1 MAIKFEKAFT
11 LFGRCHKGCYNS
23 SAYMSDKKK
32 LRTLAR
38 MRNVYTSFLPLFHL
52 TKCDIKDFMEFYR
65 KQFPRATIL
74 PKLHIMEEHVVPWV
88 KRWRV
93 GAGLMGEQGEESI
106 HAHCKRLE
114 RIHQG
119 IPNDVDRLKFI
130 MKEHQL
136 ESEPSLNSLRPPPKK
151 RKKTDSDSS
160 SSDESE

>member
-1 MAIKFEKAFT
+1 
-11 LFGRCHKGCYNS
+11 
-23 SAYMSDKKK
+23 
-32 LRTLAR
+32 

-52 TKCDIKDFMEFYR
+52 TECDIKDFMEFYR

-88 KRWRV
+88 KRWCV
-93 GAGLMGEQGEESI
+93 GAGLMGEQGAKSI
-106 HAHCKRLE
+106 HAHFKRLE
-114 RIHQG
+114 RIHLG

-130 MKEHQL
+130 TKERQL

-160 SSDESE
+160 SNDESE